1 MKKKLK
7 HYVKIVFFLKLKEVV
22 YDSIAR
28 FDAKK
33 ITKIH
38 TEG

>member
-7 HYVKIVFFLKLKEVV
+7 HNVKIVFFKLKEVV
-22 YDSIAR
+22 YASIAR

-33 ITKIH
+33 ITNSH
-38 TEG
+38 